1 MMDIREIMKKLP
13 HRYPFLLVDR
23 VLEMDDDSITAIKNV
38 TMNEPFFQGHF
49 PGYPVMPGVLII
61 EAMAQVA
68 GIHTISTAGED
79 VPENAIFFFMGVD
92 GIKFRKQVVPGDQ
105 LVMKIKVLKKKRGLV
120 KARAEAYV
128 DDQLACEGELT
139 AIMRGSE

>member
-1 MMDIREIMKKLP
+1 MMMDIKEIMTKLP

-23 VLEMDDDSITAIKNV
+23 VLEMDSESITAIKNV

-49 PGYPVMPGVLII
+49 PSYPVMPGVLII

-68 GIHTISTAGED
+68 GIHTISTAEV

-92 GIKFRKQVVPGDQ
+92 GVKFRKQVVPGDQ
-105 LVMKIKVLKKKRGLV
+105 LVMKIKVIKKKKDLVRV
-120 KARAEAYV
+120 KAEAFV

-139 AIMRGSE
+139 AIMRGA

>member
-1 MMDIREIMKKLP
+1 MMDIKEIMTKLP

-23 VLEMDDDSITAIKNV
+23 VLEMDSESITAIKNV

-49 PGYPVMPGVLII
+49 PSYPVMPGVLII

-68 GIHTISTAGED
+68 GIHTISTAEV

-92 GIKFRKQVVPGDQ
+92 GVKFRKQVVPGDQ
-105 LVMKIKVLKKKRGLV
+105 LVMKIKVIKKKKDLVRV
-120 KARAEAYV
+120 KAEAFV

-139 AIMRGSE
+139 AIMRGA

>member
-1 MMDIREIMKKLP
+1 MMDIKEIMTKLP

-23 VLEMDDDSITAIKNV
+23 VLEMDSESITAIKNV

-49 PGYPVMPGVLII
+49 PSYPVMPGVLII

-68 GIHTISTAGED
+68 GIHTISTAEV

-92 GIKFRKQVVPGDQ
+92 GVKFRRQVVPGDQ
-105 LVMKIKVLKKKRGLV
+105 LVMKLQVIKKKKDLV
-120 KARAEAYV
+120 KVKAEAFV

-139 AIMRGSE
+139 AIMRGA

>member
-1 MMDIREIMKKLP
+1 MMDIKEIMTKLP

-23 VLEMDDDSITAIKNV
+23 VLEMDSESITAIKNV

-49 PGYPVMPGVLII
+49 PSYPVMPGVLII

-68 GIHTISTAGED
+68 GIHTISTAEV

-92 GIKFRKQVVPGDQ
+92 GVKFRRQVVPGDQ
-105 LVMKIKVLKKKRGLV
+105 LVMKIQVIKKKKDLV
-120 KARAEAYV
+120 KVKAEAFV

-139 AIMRGSE
+139 AIMRGA

>member
-1 MMDIREIMKKLP
+1 MMDIKEIMTKLP

-23 VLEMDDDSITAIKNV
+23 VLEMDSESITAIKNV

-49 PGYPVMPGVLII
+49 PSCPVMPGVLII

-68 GIHTISTAGED
+68 GIHTISNAEV

-92 GIKFRKQVVPGDQ
+92 GVKFRKQVVPGDQ
-105 LVMKIKVLKKKRGLV
+105 LVMKIKVIKKKKDLVRV
-120 KARAEAYV
+120 KAEAFV

-139 AIMRGSE
+139 AIMRGA

>member
-1 MMDIREIMKKLP
+1 MMDIKEIMTKLP

-23 VLEMDDDSITAIKNV
+23 VLEMDSESITAIKNV

-49 PGYPVMPGVLII
+49 PSYPVMPGVLII

-68 GIHTISTAGED
+68 GIHTISTAEV

-92 GIKFRKQVVPGDQ
+92 GVKFRRQVVPGDQ
-105 LVMKIKVLKKKRGLV
+105 LVMKIKVIKKKKDLV
-120 KARAEAYV
+120 KVKAEAFV

-139 AIMRGSE
+139 AIMRGA

>member
-1 MMDIREIMKKLP
+1 MMDIKEIMTKLP

-23 VLEMDDDSITAIKNV
+23 VLEMDSESITAIKNV

-49 PGYPVMPGVLII
+49 PSYPVMPGVLII

-68 GIHTISTAGED
+68 GIHTISTAEV

-92 GIKFRKQVVPGDQ
+92 GVKFRKQVVPGDQ
-105 LVMKIKVLKKKRGLV
+105 LVMKIQVLKKKKDLVRV
-120 KARAEAYV
+120 KAEAFV

-139 AIMRGSE
+139 AIMRGA